1 VELLGQWSYWVSGA
15 IGATGR
21 MPTYHE
27 IMTTDLAALTT
38 AAERWDGMAGEFE
51 KQEAAYRRDVHGISM
66 STSWTGLSADA
77 ANARFDVTLKEFQY
91 AQTEAKG
98 IASLLRDAHERF
110 VELRGR
116 VVAARWDAVR
126 AGMKVSEAGVVSPGS
141 GQPDTPGDPHAVQPW
156 QDRITKAVRDVTDAD
171 EGVRI
176 ALAGVVIDSELLA
189 GGRGF
194 NGRAIGDVE
203 AYEAE
208 ETERYL
214 RKLGRGGELTDTQLA
229 ELQRSFRD
237 NSEDEGFSRMV
248 LDDLGPTGTIKL
260 TNELNDR
267 IHVQGGAGAGT
278 YSAIETG
285 LANALATATKHTK
298 SDWYRKWRA
307 GMRHAGLEHFATD
320 AQGLHLDKAVG
331 YQSLVTLMQKGHG
344 YAPGVVEDLTDDMIA
359 AEKKHPGVWQVKGTY
374 AGARGGWFANDPV
387 DGMLGIMSRDPAEA
401 ARYLHSD
408 AHMKY
413 LMNDRDW
420 NVTLNDEGL
429 SKGGHYVPRLDGD
442 DRAGFGAALQ
452 AGATGIDPAHPHGG
466 RVGDR
471 ATNDAVFKSA
481 LTYLADKGDEFPASL
496 REPMANVL
504 VNHGDVVHAS
514 MSEVAVAKSPLDQ
527 HQIFEVVK
535 QVSKDEGAYGTL
547 NGGMNQ
553 AMVSAIHGDHSN
565 SADSLSQVGRT
576 VGFLEEARVQAA
588 GDPKTAAFES
598 KPLFDKAIGYIPVVS
613 GDVQMGFD
621 YVTGEWL
628 ADEQKRIDDQQA
640 KRNIGAYDKRNRQ
653 LMAFADEWS
662 KTRPSGGDS
671 YVDPH
676 AEVGRAAE
684 DGIAHATG
692 VSGVQPK

>member
-1 VELLGQWSYWVSGA
+1 
-15 IGATGR
+15 

-194 NGRAIGDVE
+194 NGRAMGDVE

-307 GMRHAGLEHFATD
+307 GMRHAGLEHYATD

-420 NVTLNDEGL
+420 NVTLNDEGT

-442 DRAGFGAALQ
+442 DRVGFGAALQ

-504 VNHGDVVHAS
+504 VNHGDAVHAA
-514 MSEVAVAKSPLDQ
+514 MSEVDVAHSPLDQ
-527 HQIFEVVK
+527 RQLFEVAK

-553 AMVSAIHGDHSN
+553 SLVSDIHRDHSN
-565 SADSLSQVGRT
+565 SPGSLTRAGRT

-588 GDPKTAAFES
+588 GDPKVAEFET
-598 KPLFDKAIGYIPVVS
+598 KPFFDKAISYIPVGS
-613 GDVQMGFD
+613 SDVQAGFD
-621 YVTGEWL
+621 YVTEQWL
-628 ADEQKRIDDQQA
+628 ADEQRKLDSKQA
-640 KRNIGAYDKRNRQ
+640 DANIQAYTTRNGQ
-653 LMAFADEWS
+653 LMALAEEW
-662 KTRPSGGDS
+662 KKIHHTDGNS
-671 YVDPH
+671 YFDPKV
-676 AEVGRAAE
+676 EVNKSARE
-684 DGIAHATG
+684 GIAQATG
-692 VSGVQPK
+692 MSGVQPK

>member
-1 VELLGQWSYWVSGA
+1 
-15 IGATGR
+15 

-51 KQEAAYRRDVHGISM
+51 KQEAAYRRDVHGISVG
-66 STSWTGLSADA
+66 TSWTGLSADA

-98 IASLLRDAHERF
+98 IAALLRDAHDRF

-126 AGMKVSEAGVVSPGS
+126 AGMRVSESGVVSPS
-141 GQPDTPGDPHAVQPW
+141 SDQPHTPAAPQAVQPW
-156 QDRITKAVRDVTDAD
+156 QDGINKAVRDVTDAD
-171 EGVRI
+171 TGVRV

-194 NGRAIGDVE
+194 NGRAMGDIE

-214 RKLGRGGELTDTQLA
+214 RKLSRGGELTAPQLA
-229 ELQRSFRD
+229 ELERSFRD
-237 NSEDEGFSRMV
+237 NSEDEGFSQMV

-267 IHVQGGAGAGT
+267 VHVQGGAGAGT
-278 YSAIETG
+278 YSSIETG
-285 LANALATATKHTK
+285 LANTLATATRHTK
-298 SDWYRKWRA
+298 SAWYGKWRTAMRRA
-307 GMRHAGLEHFATD
+307 GVAHYATD

-344 YAPGVVEDLTDDMIA
+344 YAPAMVEDLTDDMIA

-413 LMNDRDW
+413 LMKERDW
-420 NVTLNDEGL
+420 NVTLNDEGV
-429 SKGGHYVPRLDGD
+429 SKGGRYVPRLDGD

-452 AGATGIDPAHPHGG
+452 AGATGIDPADPKGV

-481 LTYLADKGDEFPASL
+481 FTYLADSGDEFPASL
-496 REPMANVL
+496 RRPMANVL
-504 VNHGDVVHAS
+504 VNHGGTVHAA
-514 MSEVAVAKSPLDQ
+514 MSEVDVGHSSLDQ
-527 HQIFEVVK
+527 HQLFEVAK
-535 QVSKDEGAYGTL
+535 QVSKDEGAYGIL

-553 AMVSAIHGDHSN
+553 SLVSDIHRDHSN
-565 SADSLSQVGRT
+565 SPDSLTRAGRT

-588 GDPKTAAFES
+588 GDPKVAEFET
-598 KPLFDKAIGYIPVVS
+598 KPFFDKAISYIPVVS
-613 GDVQMGFD
+613 SDVQAGFD
-621 YVTGEWL
+621 YVTEQWL
-628 ADEQKRIDDQQA
+628 ADEQRKLDSKQEDANVQA
-640 KRNIGAYDKRNRQ
+640 YTTRNGQ
-653 LMAFADEWS
+653 LMALAEEW
-662 KTRPSGGDS
+662 KKAHHTDGNS
-671 YVDPH
+671 YFDPKV
-676 AEVGRAAE
+676 EVNKSARE
-684 DGIAHATG
+684 GIAQATG
-692 VSGVQPK
+692 MSGAQPK

>member
-1 VELLGQWSYWVSGA
+1 
-15 IGATGR
+15 

-51 KQEAAYRRDVHGISM
+51 KQETAYRRDVHGISM
-66 STSWTGLSADA
+66 GTTWTGLSADA
-77 ANARFDVTLKEFQY
+77 ANARFDTTLKEFGY
-91 AQTEAKG
+91 AQTEARA

-116 VVAARWDAVR
+116 VETARWDAIR
-126 AGMKVSEAGVVSPGS
+126 AGMRVSEQGVVSPGPD
-141 GQPDTPGDPHAVQPW
+141 QPDTPADPHAARQW

-171 EGVRI
+171 TGVRV

-194 NGRAIGDVE
+194 NGRAMGDVE

-208 ETERYL
+208 ETEGYL
-214 RKLGRGGELTDTQLA
+214 QKLGRGGELTSTQLA
-229 ELQRSFRD
+229 ELERSFRD

-248 LDDLGPTGTIKL
+248 LDDLGSTGTIKL

-267 IHVQGGAGAGT
+267 IHVQGGAGAGA

-285 LANALATATKHTK
+285 LANTLATATKDTK
-298 SDWYRKWRA
+298 SKWYGKWRTE
-307 GMRHAGLEHFATD
+307 MRHAGLAHYATD

-344 YAPGVVEDLTDDMIA
+344 YAPGMVEDLTDDMIA
-359 AEKKHPGVWQVKGTY
+359 AEKKHPGIWQVKGTY
-374 AGARGGWFANDPV
+374 AGSRGGWFANDPV

-413 LMNDRDW
+413 LMKDRDW
-420 NVTLNDEGL
+420 NVTLNDEGA

-452 AGATGIDPAHPHGG
+452 AGATGIDPADSDGA

-481 LTYLADKGDEFPASL
+481 LNYLSDSGDEFPASL
-496 REPMANVL
+496 RKPMANIL
-504 VNHGDVVHAS
+504 VNHGGTVHAA
-514 MSEVAVAKSPLDQ
+514 MSEVDVRHSPLDQ
-527 HQIFEVVK
+527 HRLFEVAK
-535 QVSKDEGAYGTL
+535 QVSKDEGAYGVL

-553 AMVSAIHGDHSN
+553 AMVSAIHNDHSN
-565 SADSLSQVGRT
+565 SADSLSGAGRT

-588 GDPKTAAFES
+588 GDPKVAEFET
-598 KPLFDKAIGYIPVVS
+598 KPFFDKAISYIPVVS
-613 GDVQMGFD
+613 GDVQTGFD
-621 YVTGEWL
+621 YVTDQWL
-628 ADEQKRIDDQQA
+628 ADEQKRLDDKQTEDNV
-640 KRNIGAYDKRNRQ
+640 KVYYRRNGQ
-653 LMAFADEWS
+653 LMGLSEEWS
-662 KTRPSGGDS
+662 KTHRVVDS
-671 YVDPH
+671 PYFNPQQEIRRS
-676 AEVGRAAE
+676 AT
-684 DGIAHATG
+684 DGITNAKG
-692 VSGVQPK
+692 VSGEQSK

>member
-1 VELLGQWSYWVSGA
+1 
-15 IGATGR
+15 

-51 KQEAAYRRDVHGISM
+51 KQESAYRRDVHGISVG
-66 STSWTGLSADA
+66 TSWTGLSADA

-98 IASLLRDAHERF
+98 IAALLRDAHDRF
-110 VELRGR
+110 VKLRGR

-126 AGMKVSEAGVVSPGS
+126 AGMRVSESGVVSPGS
-141 GQPDTPGDPHAVQPW
+141 DQPDTPAAPQAVQPW
-156 QDRITKAVRDVTDAD
+156 QDGINKAVRDVTDAD
-171 EGVRI
+171 TGVRV

-194 NGRAIGDVE
+194 NGRALGDIE

-208 ETERYL
+208 EAERYL
-214 RKLGRGGELTDTQLA
+214 QKLSRGGELTATQLT

-237 NSEDEGFSRMV
+237 NSEDEGFSQMV
-248 LDDLGPTGTIKL
+248 LDDLGPAGTLKL

-267 IHVQGGAGAGT
+267 IHVQGGAGAGA
-278 YSAIETG
+278 YAAIETG
-285 LANALATATKHTK
+285 LANSLATATKHTK
-298 SDWYRKWRA
+298 SDWYGKWRTAMRRA
-307 GMRHAGLEHFATD
+307 GVAHYATD

-344 YAPGVVEDLTDDMIA
+344 YAPGMVEDLTDDMIA
-359 AEKKHPGVWQVKGTY
+359 AEKKHPGIWQVKGTY

-413 LMNDRDW
+413 LMKERDW
-420 NVTLNDEGL
+420 NVTLSDEGV

-452 AGATGIDPAHPHGG
+452 AGATGIDPADPKGV

-481 LTYLADKGDEFPASL
+481 LTYLADKGDDFPPSL

-504 VNHGDVVHAS
+504 VNHGGTVHAA
-514 MSEVAVAKSPLDQ
+514 MSEVDVAHSPLDQ
-527 HQIFEVVK
+527 HGLFEVAK
-535 QVSKDEGAYGTL
+535 QVSKDEGAYGVL

-553 AMVSAIHGDHSN
+553 SLVSDIHGDHSN
-565 SADSLSQVGRT
+565 SPASLTRAGRT

-588 GDPKTAAFES
+588 GDPKVAEFQT
-598 KPLFDKAIGYIPVVS
+598 KPFFDKAISYIPVVS
-613 GDVQMGFD
+613 SDVQAGFD
-621 YVTGEWL
+621 YVTEQWL
-628 ADEQKRIDDQQA
+628 ADEQRKLDGKQVNANIQA
-640 KRNIGAYDKRNRQ
+640 YTTRNGQ
-653 LMAFADEWS
+653 LMALAEEWK
-662 KTRPSGGDS
+662 KTHHTDGNS
-671 YVDPH
+671 YFDPKV
-676 AEVGRAAE
+676 EVNKSARE
-684 DGIAHATG
+684 GIAQATG
-692 VSGVQPK
+692 MSGVQPK

>member
-1 VELLGQWSYWVSGA
+1 
-15 IGATGR
+15 

-51 KQEAAYRRDVHGISM
+51 KQETAYRRDVHGISM

-98 IASLLRDAHERF
+98 IAALLRDAHDRF

-126 AGMKVSEAGVVSPGS
+126 AGMRVSESGVVSPGS
-141 GQPDTPGDPHAVQPW
+141 DQPDTPAAPQAVQPW
-156 QDRITKAVRDVTDAD
+156 QDGINKAVRDVTDAD
-171 EGVRI
+171 TGVRV

-194 NGRAIGDVE
+194 NGRALGDIE

-214 RKLGRGGELTDTQLA
+214 QKLSRGGELTDTQLA

-237 NSEDEGFSRMV
+237 NSEDEGFSQMV
-248 LDDLGPTGTIKL
+248 LDDLGPTGTLKL

-285 LANALATATKHTK
+285 LANTLATATKHTK
-298 SDWYRKWRA
+298 SAWYGKWRTAMRRA
-307 GMRHAGLEHFATD
+307 GVAHYATD

-331 YQSLVTLMQKGHG
+331 YQSLVTLMRKGHG
-344 YAPGVVEDLTDDMIA
+344 YAPGMVEDLTDDMIA
-359 AEKKHPGVWQVKGTY
+359 AEKKHPGIWQVKGTY

-413 LMNDRDW
+413 LMKERDW
-420 NVTLNDEGL
+420 NVTLSDEGV
-429 SKGGHYVPRLDGD
+429 SKGGHYVSRLDGD
-442 DRAGFGAALQ
+442 DRVGFGAALQ
-452 AGATGIDPAHPHGG
+452 AGATGIDPADRHGH

-471 ATNDAVFKSA
+471 AVNDAVFKSA
-481 LTYLADKGDEFPASL
+481 LTYLADKGDDFPPSL

-504 VNHGDVVHAS
+504 VNHGDTVHSA
-514 MSEVAVAKSPLDQ
+514 MSEVDVANSPLDQ
-527 HQIFEVVK
+527 RRLFEVAK

-553 AMVSAIHGDHSN
+553 SLVSDIHGDHS
-565 SADSLSQVGRT
+565 DSPASLTRAGRT

-588 GDPKTAAFES
+588 GDPKVAEFET
-598 KPLFDKAIGYIPVVS
+598 KPFFDKAISYIPVVS
-613 GDVQMGFD
+613 SDVQAGFD
-621 YVTGEWL
+621 YVTEQWL
-628 ADEQKRIDDQQA
+628 ADEQRKLDGKQA
-640 KRNIGAYDKRNRQ
+640 DANIQAYTTRNGQ
-653 LMAFADEWS
+653 LMALAEEWK
-662 KTRPSGGDS
+662 KTHHTDGNS
-671 YVDPH
+671 YFDPKV
-676 AEVGRAAE
+676 EVNKSARE
-684 DGIAHATG
+684 GIAQATG
-692 VSGVQPK
+692 MSGVQPK

>member
-1 VELLGQWSYWVSGA
+1 
-15 IGATGR
+15 

-51 KQEAAYRRDVHGISM
+51 KQEAAYRRDVHGISVG
-66 STSWTGLSADA
+66 TSWTGLSADA

-98 IASLLRDAHERF
+98 IAALLRDAHDRF

-116 VVAARWDAVR
+116 VVAARWNAVR
-126 AGMKVSEAGVVSPGS
+126 AGMRVSESGVVSPS
-141 GQPDTPGDPHAVQPW
+141 SDQPDTPAAPQAVQPW
-156 QDRITKAVRDVTDAD
+156 QDGINKAVRDVTDAD
-171 EGVRI
+171 TGVRV
-176 ALAGVVIDSELLA
+176 ALAAVVTDSELLA

-194 NGRAIGDVE
+194 NGRALGDIE

-208 ETERYL
+208 EAEGYL
-214 RKLGRGGELTDTQLA
+214 QKLSRGGELTDAQLA
-229 ELQRSFRD
+229 ELERSFRD

-248 LDDLGPTGTIKL
+248 LDDLGPTGTLKL

-267 IHVQGGAGAGT
+267 IHVQGGAGAGG

-285 LANALATATKHTK
+285 LANTLATATKHTK
-298 SDWYRKWRA
+298 SDWYRKWRTA
-307 GMRHAGLEHFATD
+307 MRHAGVEHYATD

-344 YAPGVVEDLTDDMIA
+344 YAPGMVENLTDDMIA
-359 AEKKHPGVWQVKGTY
+359 AEKKHPGIWRVKGTY

-413 LMNDRDW
+413 LMKDRDW
-420 NVTLNDEGL
+420 NVTLNDEGV
-429 SKGGHYVPRLDGD
+429 SKGGRHVPRLDGD

-452 AGATGIDPAHPHGG
+452 AGATGIDPADPKGV

-496 REPMANVL
+496 RKPMANVL
-504 VNHGDVVHAS
+504 VNHGGTVHAA
-514 MSEVAVAKSPLDQ
+514 MSEVDVGHSPLDQ
-527 HQIFEVVK
+527 HQLFEVAK
-535 QVSKDEGAYGTL
+535 QVSKDEGAYGVL

-553 AMVSAIHGDHSN
+553 AMVSAIHNDHSK
-565 SADSLSQVGRT
+565 SADSLSGAGRT

-588 GDPKTAAFES
+588 GDPKVAEFQT
-598 KPLFDKAIGYIPVVS
+598 KPFFDKAISYIPVVS
-613 GDVQMGFD
+613 GDVQTGFD
-621 YVTGEWL
+621 YVTDQWL
-628 ADEQKRIDDQQA
+628 ADEQRRLDSKQA
-640 KRNIGAYDKRNRQ
+640 EDNIQAYTRRNGQ
-653 LMAFADEWS
+653 LMALAGEWK
-662 KTRPSGGDS
+662 KTHQLDGNP
-671 YVDPH
+671 YYN
-676 AEVGRAAE
+676 AKEEIGRAAR
-684 DGIAHATG
+684 DGMAHATG
-692 VSGVQPK
+692 MSGEQAT

>member
-1 VELLGQWSYWVSGA
+1 
-15 IGATGR
+15 

-38 AAERWDGMAGEFE
+38 AAERWEGMAGEFE
-51 KQEAAYRRDVHGISM
+51 KQETAYRRDVHGISM
-66 STSWTGLSADA
+66 GTSWTGLSADA
-77 ANARFDVTLKEFQY
+77 ATARFDATLKEFQY

-98 IASLLRDAHERF
+98 IAALLRDAHDRF

-126 AGMKVSEAGVVSPGS
+126 AGMRVSESGVVTPSS
-141 GQPDTPGDPHAVQPW
+141 DQPHTPAAPHAAQPW
-156 QDRITKAVRDVTDAD
+156 QDGINKAVRDVTDAD
-171 EGVRI
+171 TGVRV
-176 ALAGVVIDSELLA
+176 ALAAVVIDSELLA

-194 NGRAIGDVE
+194 NGRALGDIE

-208 ETERYL
+208 ETEGYL
-214 RKLGRGGELTDTQLA
+214 QKLSGGGELTAAQLS
-229 ELQRSFRD
+229 ELERSFRD

-248 LDDLGPTGTIKL
+248 LDDLGPAGTLKL

-267 IHVQGGAGAGT
+267 IHVQGGVGAGT
-278 YSAIETG
+278 YSSIETG

-298 SDWYRKWRA
+298 SDWYRKWRTA
-307 GMRHAGLEHFATD
+307 MRHAGLAHYATD

-344 YAPGVVEDLTDDMIA
+344 YAPAMVEDLTDDMIA
-359 AEKKHPGVWQVKGTY
+359 AEKKHPGIWQVKGTY

-413 LMNDRDW
+413 LMKDRDW
-420 NVTLNDEGL
+420 NVALNDEGV

-452 AGATGIDPAHPHGG
+452 AGATGIDPGDPGGG

-471 ATNDAVFKSA
+471 GTNDAVFKSA
-481 LTYLADKGDEFPASL
+481 LTYLADSGDDFPPSL
-496 REPMANVL
+496 RRPMANVL
-504 VNHGDVVHAS
+504 VNHGDAVHAA
-514 MSEVAVAKSPLDQ
+514 MSEVDVANSPLDQ
-527 HQIFEVVK
+527 HRLFEVAK
-535 QVSKDEGAYGTL
+535 QVSKDEGAYGVL

-553 AMVSAIHGDHSN
+553 SLVSDIHHDRSHSP
-565 SADSLSQVGRT
+565 DSLTRAGRT

-588 GDPKTAAFES
+588 GDPKVAEFET
-598 KPLFDKAIGYIPVVS
+598 KPFFDKAISYIPVVS
-613 GDVQMGFD
+613 GDVQTGFD
-621 YVTGEWL
+621 YVTDQWL
-628 ADEQKRIDDQQA
+628 ADEQRRLDEKQA
-640 KRNIGAYDKRNRQ
+640 NANVQAYTKRNGQ
-653 LMAFADEWS
+653 LMALAEEWK
-662 KTRPSGGDS
+662 KTHRTDGDS
-671 YVDPH
+671 YFDPKV
-676 AEVGRAAE
+676 EVNKSARE
-684 DGIAHATG
+684 GIAQATG
-692 VSGVQPK
+692 MSGEQPK